1 MKTILQA
8 KYILIFFSKCFKR
21 KENKLVLTILFL
33 ALANAVDA
41 QTTTNR
47 FNDGFISVFRNT
59 SASTLGS
66 TGAAI
71 VIDEFSPMTTGQTA
85 ANFSVA
91 LPNTASAGSTG
102 IVSGATTSSNGSISR
117 SENGRYLLIP
127 GWSTDTSIP
136 GNTTAIGA
144 ANSTYLYCAVRP
156 INGSGVISTGIT
168 GTSNWFSA
176 ANDYRGVT
184 SDDGTNYWVSGA
196 SLGVRTTTNGT
207 TLTTVSTTST
217 NTRALNIINGQLYYS
232 TGSGTQ
238 GVYQVGNGKSIVS
251 GTTSANLTTSTGT
264 YGFAISPDFL
274 TLYTNS
280 ATGVISRFTYSGSYN
295 TVSGTYSGGTWS
307 SASTGFTLASA
318 TGLAVDWSNYSYS
331 TGSNGAVIYASNT
344 VAGTSV
350 LVKADDNGTAA
361 MATVTIASVSGFNI
375 FKQIA
380 FSPIKQTVSLGS
392 NSPVAGSIL
401 ANAINVPL
409 FQFSLSADEGN
420 STLKKLILSQNGTAT
435 IGTGNSISNFR
446 LIEDLDNNGVA
457 SPSEISAFLATGS
470 VVSGKINFSVAVNTS
485 NYIQQGNSR
494 NYIIVGDVSSTAS
507 GTFIPSIVANNTIN
521 SVAYT
526 SNLVNAGGSL
536 VTVGANVPTG
546 NTLMILNAVT
556 WDGNAWS
563 NTTGPDSSLEAIIDG
578 TYNTK
583 PIVDG
588 GNGTF
593 SAKKLTVNA
602 SKSLTINSVTSV
614 TVQNEVINNGSL
626 VVEDN
631 ANLIQANNVVN
642 TGDIM
647 VNRTSNSLHRLD
659 YTLWSSPVSGV
670 QTLAD
675 FSPLTATSRFY
686 EYNPATNLY
695 DAVANTGT
703 FANAKGYLIR
713 MPNEDPSNLGTGTP
727 YYLGTTPITCN
738 AVFAGVPNNGTV
750 TLGGLTSGAYYAIG
764 NPYPSTISAESFL
777 AGNSTD
783 GVLYFWRKT
792 NAALGSAYATYT
804 AGGATSATLSSAVPN
819 GTIQVGQ
826 GFIVKTGVAATS
838 LTFTNAMREVASTST
853 QFFKTRTVAP
863 KDRIWLNLTNND
875 GVFSQA
881 LVGYMDGATPGMDA
895 GIDGRYIDD
904 SPVALTSTINNEEY
918 TIQLRA
924 PFDTSDIVPLSF
936 KTNKAGD
943 YTIALDHAEGVF
955 AAGQDVILLDNTTG
969 TETSLATSS
978 YTFAAPS
985 GSANS
990 RFSLKYQK
998 TLGLSQL
1005 GIKSDNV
1012 TIYKNKAVLYVN
1024 AVDAT
1029 IDNIKVYDVQGKIM
1043 AELKNIKTS
1052 SATISN
1058 LKDANQVLVVKI
1070 TLQDHGVVT
1079 KKVVD

>member
-1 MKTILQA
+1 MKTILQE
-8 KYILIFFSKCFKR
+8 KYILNFFSKCIKR

-66 TGAAI
+66 TGTAI
-71 VIDEFSPMTTGQTA
+71 VIDEFSPITTGQTT
-85 ANFSVA
+85 ANFSVT

-156 INGSGVISTGIT
+156 INGSGVISTGVT

-176 ANDYRGVT
+176 ANDYRGAT

-238 GVYQVGNGKSIVS
+238 GVYQVGIGKPLTASTIS
-251 GTTSANLTTSTGT
+251 TNLTTSTGA

-318 TGLAVDWSNYSYS
+318 TGLTVDWSNYSYN

-350 LVKADDNGTAA
+350 LVKANDNGTAA
-361 MATVTIASVSGFNI
+361 MTTVTVASVSGNNI

-392 NSPVAGSIL
+392 NSPATGSLL
-401 ANAINVPL
+401 ANANNVPL

-457 SPSEISAFLATGS
+457 SPSELLASLATGS
-470 VVSGKINFSVAVNTS
+470 VVASKINFSVPVNTA
-485 NYIQQGNSR
+485 NYIQQGSSR
-494 NYIIVGDVSSTAS
+494 NYIIIGDVSSTGS
-507 GTFIPSIVANNTIN
+507 GTFIPSIVSNNTIN

-536 VTVGANVPTG
+536 VTIGTNSPTG
-546 NTLMILNAVT
+546 NALTIVNSTT
-556 WDGNAWS
+556 WDGTSWS
-563 NTTGPDSSLEAIIDG
+563 NTIGPDATIEAIING

-602 SKSLTINSVTSV
+602 DKFLTINSGTNL

-626 VVEDN
+626 VVENN
-631 ANLIQANNVVN
+631 ANLIQVNNTPN
-642 TGDIM
+642 TGVIT
-647 VNRTSNSLHRLD
+647 VNRNSNALSRLD
-659 YTLWSSPVSGV
+659 YTMWSSPVSGQNLV
-670 QTLAD
+670 A
-675 FSPLTATSRFY
+675 FSPLTSLSPSRFY
-686 EYNPATNLY
+686 TYNSTANLY
-695 DAVANTGT
+695 NEILDPTVYTLLPSVGV
-703 FANAKGYLIR
+703 LVR
-713 MPNEDPSNLGTGTP
+713 MPNTAVTAPATEIFTG
-727 YYLGTTPITCN
+727 
-738 AVFAGVPNNGTV
+738 VFTGVPNNGTV
-750 TLGGLTSGAYYAIG
+750 NLTALTSDSYYAVG
-764 NPYPSTISAESFL
+764 NPYTSTISAESFL
-777 AGNSTD
+777 AGNATD
-783 GVLYFWRKT
+783 GILYFWRKT
-792 NAALGSAYATYT
+792 NGASGSAYATYS
-804 AGGATSATLSSAVPN
+804 AGGATSTTASSEVPN
-819 GTIQVGQ
+819 GTIQVGE

-838 LTFTNAMREVASTST
+838 LTFTNAMREITPTST
-853 QFFKTRTVAP
+853 QFFKTKKLVA
-863 KDRIWLNLTNND
+863 KDRVWLNLTNTD

-881 LVGYMDGATPGMDA
+881 LVGYMAGATQGVDA
-895 GIDGRYIDD
+895 GIDGKYIND
-904 SPVALTSTINNEEY
+904 SPIALTSNINNEEY
-918 TIQLRA
+918 TIQLRGS
-924 PFDTSDIVPLSF
+924 FDASDVVPLNF
-936 KTNKAGD
+936 KTDKAGD
-943 YTIALDHAEGVF
+943 YTIAIDHTEGVF
-955 AAGQDVILLDNTTG
+955 ASGQEVILLDSTTG
-969 TETSLATSS
+969 KETSLNASS
-978 YTFAAPS
+978 YTFTTAA
-985 GSANS
+985 GTDNS
-990 RFSLKYQK
+990 RFALKYQK
-998 TLGLSQL
+998 TLGTNQPVLS
-1005 GIKSDNV
+1005 DTNV
-1012 TIYKNKAVLYVN
+1012 TVYKNKGVLFVN
-1024 AVDAT
+1024 AGDSIIA
-1029 IDNIKVYDVQGKIM
+1029 NIEVYDVQGKLVV
-1043 AELKNIKTS
+1043 ELKNVKATS
-1052 SATISN
+1052 ASIPN
-1058 LKDANQVLVVKI
+1058 LKLTNQVLVVKI
-1070 TLQDHGVVT
+1070 TSQDNKVVT
-1079 KKVVD
+1079 KKVVN